1 MKPVESMKFTTML
14 LRTAFLL
21 ALVLG
26 LGGLFKIWTETPVL
40 VDAHIIAG
48 LMVLGSMWALAVQ
61 AGKVAS
67 GAGGPLWAAGFV
79 VLLGAVIALFMRISG
94 NLWGIL
100 HLVLML
106 IAMGMAEMGIARSK
120 RKAKVR

>member
-1 MKPVESMKFTTML
+1 MKFTAML

-21 ALVLG
+21 ALLLG
-26 LGGLFKIWTETPVL
+26 LGDLFKIWAETPVL

-48 LMVLGSMWALAVQ
+48 LLVLGSMWTLAVQ
-61 AGKVAS
+61 AGKVAP
-67 GAGGPLWAAGFV
+67 GAGGPLWVAGFV
-79 VLLGAVIALFMRISG
+79 VLVGAVIALFMRISG

-120 RKAKVR
+120 RKATVR

>member
-1 MKPVESMKFTTML
+1 MKPVQSMKFTTML

-21 ALVLG
+21 ALLLG
-26 LGGLFKIWTETPVL
+26 LGDLFKIWAETPVL

-48 LMVLGSMWALAVQ
+48 LLVLGSMWTLAVQ

-67 GAGGPLWAAGFV
+67 GAGGPLWVAGFV
-79 VLLGAVIALFMRISG
+79 VLVGAVIALFMRISG

-120 RKAKVR
+120 RKATVR